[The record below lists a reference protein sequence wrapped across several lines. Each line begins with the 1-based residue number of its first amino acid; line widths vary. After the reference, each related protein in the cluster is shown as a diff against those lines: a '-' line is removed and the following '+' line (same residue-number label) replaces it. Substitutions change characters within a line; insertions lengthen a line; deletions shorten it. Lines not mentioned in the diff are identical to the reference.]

1 VTIER
6 ELSPVEIQAHALVD
20 MLAEVAARPDPKLTL
35 AGLIEL
41 LGVHSHLVVLLV
53 FCVLN
58 MVPGPPG
65 YGGTIAIATFSFALA
80 MVLDKP
86 IRLPKFIGDRGLPLK
101 LLTNMLGKLARAST
115 WAGRL
120 SRPRLQFL
128 AGNHAKRPVGFFI
141 MGVCVLMMLPIP
153 FINAVPNV
161 GLSIICFSMLNRD
174 GAGVLLGGVVS
185 IIGLLIGVLSIYV
198 AVSLGI
204 AATDALYGN

>member
-1 VTIER
+1 MTIER

-20 MLAEVAARPDPKLTL
+20 MLGEVAARPDPKLTL

-86 IRLPKFIGDRGLPLK
+86 IRLPKFIGERSLPLK

-120 SRPRLQFL
+120 SRPRLQML
-128 AGNHAKRPVGFFI
+128 AGNHARRPVGIFI
-141 MGVCVLMMLPIP
+141 MFVCVLMMLPIP

-174 GAGVLLGGVVS
+174 GAGVVLGGVVS
-185 IIGLLIGVLSIYV
+185 IVGLLIGALAIYV